1 MIQNER
7 KEIRSMTYYACMYA
21 CMYVSKILG
30 QKDTE
35 NGLIGVDFND
45 ES

>member
-7 KEIRSMTYYACMYA
+7 KEIRSMTYYAYMYV
-21 CMYVSKILG
+21 CMYVPKILG

-35 NGLIGVDFND
+35 NGLTGVDFND